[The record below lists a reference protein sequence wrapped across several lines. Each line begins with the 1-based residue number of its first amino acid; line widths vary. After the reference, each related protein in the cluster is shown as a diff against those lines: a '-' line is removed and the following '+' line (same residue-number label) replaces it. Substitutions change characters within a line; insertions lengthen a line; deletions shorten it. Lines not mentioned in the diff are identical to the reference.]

1 MALVSRR
8 PAPGPPRPFSF
19 PSFERTQLANGL
31 TVIACDI
38 PGRHLCAAQLL
49 LEAGAENEP
58 ATKAGVAALT
68 ARALT
73 EGTQERDA
81 DSFADAVER
90 LGADISAGAGFDIFR
105 TAATV
110 PVAHLHDTFA
120 LMSEAVRVPAFPPT
134 EIERLLE
141 ERLNRIKQQRA
152 HSGGRALLAFP
163 QLVFEPSSAYARPT
177 EGLQETVE
185 SLTRDDVEFYYQTFA
200 TPGSATLI
208 VAGDLDG
215 FDTVRVA
222 EELLGDWKIDEPART
237 VPAVDSRLEERA
249 VSFVDRPGSVQSD
262 IIVGHP
268 SLPRGA
274 DDRHLVD
281 LVTEVLF
288 GMFNSRLN
296 MLLREEKGY
305 TYGVRG
311 SLETRRHA
319 GLLFA
324 WAPVQSPTT
333 SESVHDIVEGFAQ
346 MNAEGMTQEEL
357 DGARDYVVGVFPLR
371 NEAADQIASLIGQ
384 LVIYG
389 LPDDHYDREREALQ
403 HVTVADV
410 AEAAKRHLH
419 PDRLGVVVVGD
430 ASEHA
435 DALRAADL
443 GEVTVVP
450 D

>member
-1 MALVSRR
+1 MALVDRR
-8 PAPGPPRPFSF
+8 PTPGPPRPFSF
-19 PSFERTQLANGL
+19 PSFERTRLANGL
-31 TVIACDI
+31 TVIACNL

-49 LEAGAENEP
+49 VEAGAENEP
-58 ATKAGVAALT
+58 GSKGGVAALT

-73 EGTQERDA
+73 EGTHERDA

-90 LGADISAGAGFDIFR
+90 LGADISAGVGFDIFR
-105 TAATV
+105 VAATV
-110 PVAHLHDTFA
+110 PVAHLHDALA
-120 LMSEAVRVPAFPPT
+120 LMSEAVRVPSFPAA
-134 EIERLLE
+134 EVERLRE
-141 ERLNRIKQQRA
+141 ERLNRMKQQRA

-163 QLVFEPSSAYARPT
+163 QLVFDASSAYARPT
-177 EGLQETVE
+177 EGLEDTVE
-185 SLTRDDVEFYYQTFA
+185 ALTRDDLEFYYQTFA

-215 FDTVRVA
+215 FDAVRVA
-222 EELLGDWKIDEPART
+222 EELLGDWKVDEPART
-237 VPAVDSRLEERA
+237 APAVAGRLDARA

-268 SLPRGA
+268 SVPRGVE
-274 DDRHLVD
+274 DRHLVD

-311 SLETRRHA
+311 SLEARRHS
-319 GLLFA
+319 GVLFA

-333 SESVHDIVEGFAQ
+333 VESARDIVDGFARMQ
-346 MNAEGMTQEEL
+346 ADGMTQAEL
-357 DGARDYVVGVFPLR
+357 DAARDYMVGVFPLR
-371 NEAADQIASLIGQ
+371 NEGADQIASLIGQ

-403 HVTVADV
+403 AVTVADV
-410 AEAAKRHLH
+410 ASGAQRHLH
-419 PDRLGVVVVGD
+419 PGRLGIVVVGD

-435 DALRAADL
+435 DAVRAADL
-443 GEVTVVP
+443 GPVTVVS